1 MDNWSLGKNSGCTEK
16 RPNLFEES
24 QQVLAHTNCQGH
36 KDPQEQRLKK
46 GLNLT
51 FKEKKR
57 QDYAIQKQKQKNK
70 K

>member
-1 MDNWSLGKNSGCTEK
+1 
-16 RPNLFEES
+16 
-24 QQVLAHTNCQGH
+24 LAHTNCQGH